1 MSERDR
7 PINASKELISNKIKR
22 KSAKENFIHILDAF
36 EILGVQIADLNA
48 RISALE
54 DEHFIKR
61 KKTIVHQN
69 VNGVVQYD
77 ANDVRYSKSLAKS
90 LDDLREY
97 FQHVGFRLVRE
108 DTERKRKAAQEK
120 QGYNVLSSNP
130 RDYALLSIG
139 GNE

>member
-22 KSAKENFIHILDAF
+22 KSTKENFIHILDAF

-108 DTERKRKAAQEK
+108 DPELGTLLVRKNNFVENMVDSKVAKKPRA
-120 QGYNVLSSNP
+120 VLW
-130 RDYALLSIG
+130 
-139 GNE
+139 E